1 MTTIILKRW
10 PRFGNWLALFEA
22 KLGKPAQR
30 HLSALLI
37 ALIIFDG
44 RKNLAGL
51 NRALYAPC
59 HLSSLHRFIGEA
71 SWDETEFEQIRLEEL
86 NRQIRRYLQHQRVKG
101 LNIP

>member
-1 MTTIILKRW
+1 MTATILNRW
-10 PRFGNWLALFEA
+10 PHFSNWLALFEP

-30 HLSALLI
+30 HLVALLI
-37 ALIIFDG
+37 AFIIYDG

-71 SWDETEFEQIRLEEL
+71 DWDESEFEQIRLEEL
-86 NRQIRRYLQHQRVKG
+86 SRHIRHYLQHHRIKG
-101 LNIP
+101 R